1 MKACSPEAHATL
13 LAPRVF
19 DSLPFAGIDA
29 ATPAVLRSCPRCG
42 RSVAQPVRRMPT
54 LCIPLP
60 FGHIEVDGARW
71 VPAYERGEL

>member
-19 DSLPFAGIDA
+19 DSLPFAGIDS
-29 ATPAVLRSCPRCG
+29 TPSVLRSCPRCG

-54 LCIPLP
+54 LAIPLP
-60 FGHIEVDGARW
+60 FGHVERDGVRA
-71 VPAYERGEL
+71 VVAYERGAP